1 MYGALWRVLPGPW
14 WVRVLILA
22 VLFAAVLVACVYWAF
37 PFIDHFVA
45 PTDSTVET

>member
-1 MYGALWRVLPGPW
+1 MYGALWGVLPGPW
-14 WVRVLILA
+14 WVRILILLV
-22 VLFAAVLVACVYWAF
+22 VLALILVACVMWVF